1 MPSDNCVDKNDKTTV
16 ESEEIF
22 TSFGV
27 KSTESIDRFTEPFQ
41 GKSPLFTTGTSI
53 LAKSPSLNEK
63 FPVSISLES
72 TEVNNGV
79 PKDTSS
85 GRNL

>member
-1 MPSDNCVDKNDKTTV
+1 MDKNDTKIV
-16 ESEEIF
+16 ESEDIF
-22 TSFGV
+22 RSCGA
-27 KSTESIDRFTEPFQ
+27 KSTESIDRFSDPFQ
-41 GKSPLFTTGTSI
+41 GNLRYLQRGHRFWQNHHRSTKSFQ
-53 LAKSPSLNEK
+53 
-63 FPVSISLES
+63 FPISLES